1 MSNIL
6 LVNIQC
12 MTTDDSIKCWWAQ
25 SGLTGQVGAF
35 QNPGFC
41 LEALPSFLPYPHLAL
56 SRPFFVRSLA
66 LVPCS
71 LLQNCTETLA
81 MQATQTL
88 DSTSHRISLYPV
100 EKTTLVLKTLAHIP
114 LAKVVLPL

>member
-1 MSNIL
+1 MSVCAL
-6 LVNIQC
+6 RHDRPLVG
-12 MTTDDSIKCWWAQ
+12 S
-25 SGLTGQVGAF
+25 F
-35 QNPGFC
+35 QNLRFC
-41 LEALPSFLPYPHLAL
+41 LQAFPSFLPHPHLAL

-88 DSTSHRISLYPV
+88 DSTIHGISLYPV
-100 EKTTLVLKTLAHIP
+100 EKAILILIPPAHIP
-114 LAKVVLPL
+114 LAKEALPL

>member
-88 DSTSHRISLYPV
+88 DSTIHRISLYPV
-100 EKTTLVLKTLAHIP
+100 EKAILVLIPLAHIP

>member
-1 MSNIL
+1 M
-6 LVNIQC
+6 LVATIRP
-12 MTTDDSIKCWWAQ
+12 DRPSGRFSKSWVLSASI
-25 SGLTGQVGAF
+25 
-35 QNPGFC
+35 
-41 LEALPSFLPYPHLAL
+41 SFLYSPPHPC
-56 SRPFFVRSLA
+56 SFTRPFFVRSLT